1 MATEAVIAAADTIA
15 AARTVWRITTRRF
28 VESAFSGEGARLFGG
43 RWNRPG
49 QPLVYTAES
58 RSLALLEMMVQDEPL
73 RAHYVLIPAVLSA
86 AISIEYMAATAL
98 PKGWRLFEER
108 EQLQALGASWLR
120 ESRTC
125 VLAVPSA
132 VVPAE
137 FNFLINPLHP
147 DFSRIAVGKPEALDT
162 DLRLIRGSGIRA

>member
-58 RSLALLEMMVQDEPL
+58 RSLALLEMMEPTRYL
-73 RAHYVLIPAVLSA
+73 FVVLIAF
-86 AISIEYMAATAL
+86 
-98 PKGWRLFEER
+98 K
-108 EQLQALGASWLR
+108 
-120 ESRTC
+120 
-125 VLAVPSA
+125 
-132 VVPAE
+132 
-137 FNFLINPLHP
+137 FLLITRVEDTMEL
-147 DFSRIAVGKPEALDT
+147 LDSCYQE
-162 DLRLIRGSGIRA
+162 IRSKFGVNNNK